1 MSRKSAKSSPE
12 SKPPVPAAAPF
23 NGFKFII
30 SSVDAGGE
38 KMIGEICFGSA
49 RDAMRWLRESC
60 FSVEGQEPVGSSYT
74 TTMMSTNIKKDS
86 GIRSFD
92 LRIVSG

>member
-12 SKPPVPAAAPF
+12 SKPPAPAVAPF
-23 NGFKFII
+23 NGFKFTIC
-30 SSVDAGGE
+30 SVDAGGE
-38 KMIGEICFGSA
+38 KTIGEICFGSA
-49 RDAMRWLRESC
+49 KDAMRWLRESC
-60 FSVEGQEPVGSSYT
+60 FSVEGKEPSALAGYST
-74 TTMMSTNIKKDS
+74 TTNIKKDS